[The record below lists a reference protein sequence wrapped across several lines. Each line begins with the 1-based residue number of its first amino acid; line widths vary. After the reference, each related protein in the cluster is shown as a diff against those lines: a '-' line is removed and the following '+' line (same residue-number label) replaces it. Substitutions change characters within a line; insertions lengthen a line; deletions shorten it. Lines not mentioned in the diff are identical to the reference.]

1 MRVIDAGEIT
11 KAVRSLCIDAN
22 HHLPADVQARIAAC
36 AEQEVDPVPKEVF
49 RHILENAKLA
59 ATTPL
64 ALCQD
69 TGLALVFVE
78 LGQQV
83 AVTGQDL
90 RDAINEGV
98 RQGYKDGCLRKSAA
112 HPLTRVNTGDNTPAI
127 IYFDIVPGDAV
138 RIHLVAKGFG
148 AENMSRALTIA
159 PSAGWEGIRETVLRL
174 VAEAGPNPCPP
185 TIIGVGVGG
194 TLDHSILLAKKAM
207 LRPLDDTN
215 PDPDLAAKEDELL
228 HAVNALGIG
237 PMGLGGKTTCLAV
250 KIALSPCHIG
260 SLPLAVNFQCH
271 SSRHKTA
278 VL

>member
-1 MRVIDAGEIT
+1 MRVIDASVIT
-11 KAVRSLCIDAN
+11 DAVRLLCIDAN
-22 HHLPADVQARIAAC
+22 HHLPPDVLERIRAC
-36 AEQEVDPVPKEVF
+36 AAQEADPVPREVF
-49 RHILENAKLA
+49 RHILENAALA

-69 TGLALVFVE
+69 TGLALIFVE

-83 AVTGQDL
+83 AVSGQDL
-90 RDAINEGV
+90 REAINEGV
-98 RQGYKDGCLRKSAA
+98 RQGYNDGCLRKSAA
-112 HPLTRVNTGDNTPAI
+112 HPLTRANTGDNTPAI
-127 IYFDIVPGDAV
+127 IYFDIVPGDSV

-159 PSAGWEGIRETVLRL
+159 PSSGWAGIRETVLRL

-185 TIIGVGVGG
+185 TIIGVGIGG

-207 LRPLDDTN
+207 LRPLDAVN
-215 PDPDLAAKEDELL
+215 PDPDLASKEEELL

-250 KIALSPCHIG
+250 KIAISPCHIG

-271 SSRHKTA
+271 SSRHKS
-278 VL
+278 VLL